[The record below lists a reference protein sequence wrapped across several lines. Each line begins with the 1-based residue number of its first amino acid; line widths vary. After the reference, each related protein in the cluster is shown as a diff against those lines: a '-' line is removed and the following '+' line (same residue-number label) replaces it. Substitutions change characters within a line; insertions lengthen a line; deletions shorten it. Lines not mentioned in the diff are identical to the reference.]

1 MKDSINPFTTV
12 ELILPWVPEDIIFLS
27 ILIACVASVSV
38 CFRSKEIPR
47 KGTFGIDRA
56 RNETRAKK
64 WKRGRGRGKVSFLS
78 SPPVPRSFT
87 CATFLAVLTLV
98 SRSFLLKRTETL
110 ATQATI
116 LMVRVRFVQLYS
128 RVESSRI
135 CFWPSAATILLL
147 VLELLHLAL

>member
-12 ELILPWVPEDIIFLS
+12 EPILPWVPEDIIFLS

-64 WKRGRGRGKVSFLS
+64 WKRRRGKVSFLS

-98 SRSFLLKRTETL
+98 PRSFLLKRTETL

-135 CFWPSAATILLL
+135 CFWLSAATILLL

>member
-12 ELILPWVPEDIIFLS
+12 EPILPWVPEDIIFSS

-38 CFRSKEIPR
+38 CFRNKEIPR

-56 RNETRAKK
+56 RKETRAKK
-64 WKRGRGRGKVSFLS
+64 WKRGRGKVSFLS

-87 CATFLAVLTLV
+87 CATSLAVLTLV
-98 SRSFLLKRTETL
+98 PHSFLLKRTETL

-116 LMVRVRFVQLYS
+116 LMVRVRFVQMYS

-135 CFWPSAATILLL
+135 CFWPPAATILLL
-147 VLELLHLAL
+147 VLEPLHLAL

>member
-12 ELILPWVPEDIIFLS
+12 EPILPWVPEDIIFLS
-27 ILIACVASVSV
+27 ILIACVASVSF

-64 WKRGRGRGKVSFLS
+64 LKRGRGKVSFLS

-98 SRSFLLKRTETL
+98 PRSFLLKRTETL

-116 LMVRVRFVQLYS
+116 LMVRVRFVQQYS